1 MAYLGNSPA
10 AGENNSFKILDSIA
24 SYTLTFNGS
33 SASVVSLA
41 DDTITKNEH
50 RFITGQ
56 RVTYTHGGGT
66 QITGLTS
73 GSVYYIVK
81 NDQNSIKL
89 APTYSDAISSTNL
102 INLSGLGSGSSHTL
116 NVAFDGINT
125 KFKATYDNG
134 TKAGITRAAQLQI
147 SINGV
152 IQQPHDSTAPPSGFG
167 YDLDSTIVFSTAPVS
182 TDVFW
187 GNLVAN
193 NFPTFDISDNDID
206 NFTGNASTTS
216 FTLSKTPVNSQNI
229 LVTLDG
235 VVQYPSDN
243 DTTRAYTLAENVLT
257 FVSAPGNGVLIQV
270 RHIGFA
276 GATTSEVTGFYGRTG
291 NVALRHIDDVKV
303 GDVESIGIST
313 FTVSG
318 VGTVTVGSGSTT
330 LLVDGDARVT
340 GILTV
345 GNTSLTLD
353 GVNNKITIGSDSTF
367 IENGVIG
374 IGTTNAENHA
384 LNVSGTA
391 NISGN
396 ATIGG
401 SANVKSLDYAGIS
414 SSISDTAVDVFVYDT
429 RKDSDGG
436 AWRKRTQNTSWYNE
450 TLGTA
455 TRGSRKEFPAVAVI
469 VAEATQLTIYDGDDP
484 DLPMWMVFNLSGAV
498 GVACNML
505 SRGGSGSE
513 SDITSVAFFNAK
525 LVVGLKDV
533 SGSVGEG
540 LVEVNFIS
548 DFGRVYRE
556 VGSSF
561 TGAIYNLPISGRNS
575 NSGYHGDY
583 DSLAII
589 AQTVNDVAMTVLPNA
604 PIDDATGL
612 PVPTIAVGTDNGVS
626 VIKDDGTVVDIR
638 RTSDDDVHH
647 VDFDSNRVIMFMELG
662 AIYVATISGGDQS
675 GNPNSAWTVYGSYG
689 GNTSGTDHPAVQAY
703 GAGVDLVSMKDH
715 TFATAGFNDSSDL
728 YKGLSILSENL
739 ESSGNGMV
747 AWIRSDC
754 NTGYMHGDIKG
765 AFLSDNDTTNIAN
778 HLSGNLINYNGNNAG
793 DFNSA
798 DDLNAWTGTGLSH
811 DAANSRLIADKSINT
826 YFSVDN
832 ILTIGKR
839 YELSWD
845 VASQSPNYGKIMLNS
860 TTAGSAVELEAGSG
874 TGSYEFTANDTDLD
888 FYLFNGGSN
897 HVANINSITIVPV
910 VEDRSINNNGLQV
923 FGTITKSAVAT
934 GADLVGYSGF
944 SGSNLLVQPYNSDL
958 DPGTGD
964 YSFMCWFKCS
974 PVSGEQMIMRRF
986 SNVSVT
992 GGMMM
997 RIIASNS
1004 ELQWY
1009 VRDTSSNATAM
1020 NSTRALDDG
1029 LWHCAVGTRQ
1039 GTNAKLYI
1047 DGKLDRDSTCSANSH
1062 DPGTTANLVI
1072 GAEETVGSPGNFQNP
1087 ADLSSLALVR
1097 YSLSAPS
1104 PEQIKKMYED
1114 EKHLFQE
1121 NAKATLYGSS
1131 NAVTALAYD
1140 EVTKQLHA
1148 GTSAGRSDFLG
1159 LRRINNTTT
1168 AVTTAISAHDGLI
1181 AQQ

>member
-89 APTYSDAISSTNL
+89 APTYSDAIASTNL
-102 INLSGLGSGSSHTL
+102 INFTGLGSGSSHTL
-116 NVAFDGINT
+116 NVAFDGVNT

-152 IQQPHDSTAPPSGFG
+152 IQQPHDSVSPPSGFG

-401 SANVKSLDYAGIS
+401 SANVKSLDYAAIS
-414 SSISDTAVDVFVYDT
+414 SSISDTAVDIFVYDT
-429 RKDSDGG
+429 SKDSDGG
-436 AWRKRTQNTSWYNE
+436 AWRKRTQHTSWYNE

-455 TRGSRKEFPAVAVI
+455 TRGTRKEFPAVAVL
-469 VAEATQLTIYDGDDP
+469 VLQGTVFTIYDGDDP
-484 DLPMWMVFNLSGAV
+484 DLPMWMVFNQSSGP
-498 GVACNML
+498 NSTML
-505 SRGGSGSE
+505 AASGKSP
-513 SDITSVAFFNAK
+513 TSCSMKNGILCV
-525 LVVGLKDV
+525 
-533 SGSVGEG
+533 
-540 LVEVNFIS
+540 
-548 DFGRVYRE
+548 
-556 VGSSF
+556 SF
-561 TGAIYNLPISGRNS
+561 TTSAWGISEIRFVDDSQHWIWAGYPYPDHGQVANTIAERNVE
-575 NSGYHGDY
+575 SGWSGPGNTGGG
-583 DSLAII
+583 IVNGI
-589 AQTVNDVAMTVLPNA
+589 ANDVAMTVLPNA

-612 PVPTIAVGTDNGVS
+612 PVPTIAVGTDGGAS
-626 VIKDDGTVVDIR
+626 IIKDDGSIVDITITTGANNDGDR
-638 RTSDDDVHH
+638 
-647 VDFDSNRVIMFMELG
+647 VDFTDDNRIVIQWSGDSAGEITIDEIPSADTSANYPINLPGSHYNDNSPASYSPCFLTEGPSISNRHPTGIAQFRAV
-662 AIYVATISGGDQS
+662 
-675 GNPNSAWTVYGSYG
+675 
-689 GNTSGTDHPAVQAY
+689 GT
-703 GAGVDLVSMKDH
+703 
-715 TFATAGFNDSSDL
+715 TAA
-728 YKGLSILSENL
+728 LSVFEENKESE
-739 ESSGNGMV
+739 EDGMV
-747 AWIRSDC
+747 AFISSSY
-754 NTGYMHGDIKG
+754 NTGYQQGDIKG
-765 AFLSDNDTTNIAN
+765 AFLSDTDNTNIAN
-778 HLSGNLINYNGNNAG
+778 HSSGNLINYNGYNAG
-793 DFNSA
+793 DFDSA

-811 DAANSRLIADKSINT
+811 DAANSRLVADKSINSN
-826 YFSVDN
+826 FSVDG
-832 ILTIGKR
+832 ILTVGKR

-845 VASQSPNYGKIMLNS
+845 VASQSPNYGRVMLNS
-860 TTAGSAVELEAGSG
+860 TTAGSAVALETGGG
-874 TGSYEFTANDTDLD
+874 TGSYEFTAANTDLD
-888 FYLFNGGSN
+888 LYLFNGGSN

-910 VEDRSINNNGLQV
+910 VDDRSLNNNGLQV
-923 FGTITKSAVAT
+923 YGTVTKSPVAS
-934 GADLVGYSGF
+934 GAELVAYSGF
-944 SGSNLLVQPYNSDL
+944 SDSNYLYQPPNSDMAF
-958 DPGTGD
+958 GTGD
-964 YSFMCWFKCS
+964 FSYIYWFKSGTAASERIYITFDNYEGSSRTGSVIHLRYNTNGRLTNYFSDDGFSTFDTLNGGRAINDNNWHCV
-974 PVSGEQMIMRRF
+974 VSGRRADRW
-986 SNVSVT
+986 V
-992 GGMMM
+992 
-997 RIIASNS
+997 
-1004 ELQWY
+1004 
-1009 VRDTSSNATAM
+1009 
-1020 NSTRALDDG
+1020 
-1029 LWHCAVGTRQ
+1029 
-1039 GTNAKLYI
+1039 LYI
-1047 DGKLDRDSTCSANSH
+1047 DGELDLSIPVANAAATMTNSTAYTIIGKVGSANGYALS
-1062 DPGTTANLVI
+1062 
-1072 GAEETVGSPGNFQNP
+1072 EGS
-1087 ADLSSLALVR
+1087 LSLVR
-1097 YSLSAPS
+1097 VSLSIPS
-1104 PEQIKKMYED
+1104 DEQIKKIYED
-1114 EKHLFQE
+1114 EKVLFQE

-1131 NAVTALAYD
+1131 DAVTALAYD
-1140 EVTKQLHA
+1140 EVTNLLHT
-1148 GTSAGRSDFLG
+1148 GTSAGRSDFRG
-1159 LRRINNTTT
+1159 LRRINNTET
-1168 AVTTAISAHDGLI
+1168 AVTTSISAYDGLI

>member
-89 APTYSDAISSTNL
+89 APTYSDAIASTNL

-116 NVAFDGINT
+116 NVAFDGVNT

-152 IQQPHDSTAPPSGFG
+152 IQQPHDSVSPPSGFG

-374 IGTTNAENHA
+374 IGTINAENHA

-401 SANVKSLDYAGIS
+401 SANIKSLDYAGIS
-414 SSISDTAVDVFVYDT
+414 SSISDTATDIFIYDT
-429 RKDSDGG
+429 SKDSDGG

-450 TLGTA
+450 TLNTS
-455 TRGSRKEFPAVAVI
+455 TRGSRKEFPEVAVI
-469 VAEATQLTIYDGDDP
+469 ISTSSGVIIYDGDDP
-484 DLPMWMVFNLSGAV
+484 DLPMWMIFEDAIYDMINTHNLSPSSFSLSAKNGNLIV
-498 GVACNML
+498 GPYNPAY
-505 SRGGSGSE
+505 
-513 SDITSVAFFNAK
+513 
-525 LVVGLKDV
+525 
-533 SGSVGEG
+533 GEAN
-540 LVEVNFIS
+540 VINFIS
-548 DFGRVYRE
+548 DSGVSYYSAHS
-556 VGSSF
+556 GD
-561 TGAIYNLPISGRNS
+561 YNGNISQRNDGLAQTINS
-575 NSGYHGDY
+575 NYGT
-583 DSLAII
+583 L
-589 AQTVNDVAMTVLPNA
+589 VNNVVKDVATTVLPNA
-604 PIDDATGL
+604 LIDDATGL
-612 PVPTIAVGTDNGVS
+612 PVPTIAIATGGGVS
-626 VIKDDGTVVDIR
+626 VIKDNKTIVDTSATNNINKVSFSESGDRLFIAMDDSQVLNSQKTSTIKSDGWGFENSYYRKDASNTTKFPWILDTSVSSSTSRKGLKSNYGSPLGLTIIDETPGVLETGMGAWI
-638 RTSDDDVHH
+638 TSD
-647 VDFDSNRVIMFMELG
+647 
-662 AIYVATISGGDQS
+662 Y
-675 GNPNSAWTVYGSYG
+675 
-689 GNTSGTDHPAVQAY
+689 
-703 GAGVDLVSMKDH
+703 
-715 TFATAGFNDSSDL
+715 
-728 YKGLSILSENL
+728 
-739 ESSGNGMV
+739 
-747 AWIRSDC
+747 

-765 AFLSDNDTTNIAN
+765 AFLSDIDTTNIAN
-778 HLSGNLINYNGNNAG
+778 HSSGNLINYNGNNAG

-798 DDLNAWTGTGLSH
+798 DDLNAWTGSGISH
-811 DAANSRLIADKSINT
+811 DAANSRLVVNKSVNGN
-826 YFSVDN
+826 FSVDS

-845 VASQSPNYGKIMLNS
+845 VASQSPSYGKLMLNS
-860 TTAGSAVELEAGSG
+860 TTAGSNVELEAGGG
-874 TGSYEFTANDTDLD
+874 TGSYEFTAANTDLD
-888 FYLFNGGSN
+888 LYLFNGGSG

-910 VEDRSINNNGLQV
+910 VDDRSVNNNGLQV

-934 GADLVGYSGF
+934 GAELVAYSGF
-944 SGSNLLVQPYNSDL
+944 SGSNYLKQPYNSSL
-958 DPGTGD
+958 SAGTG
-964 YSFMCWFKCS
+964 SQTFMGWVYATTDSTLRYLFAI
-974 PVSGEQMIMRRF
+974 GEQDSNEQFRLGF
-986 SNVSVT
+986 SNSVVYFDY
-992 GGMMM
+992 GSGS
-997 RIIASNS
+997 AYS
-1004 ELQWY
+1004 QW
-1009 VRDTSSNATAM
+1009 
-1020 NSTRALDDG
+1020 NSTDAIPDNKWTFVVATITAGQRP
-1029 LWHCAVGTRQ
+1029 RI
-1039 GTNAKLYI
+1039 YI
-1047 DGKLDRDSTCSANSH
+1047 DGNLLTNS
-1062 DPGTTANLVI
+1062 
-1072 GAEETVGSPGNFQNP
+1072 P
-1087 ADLSSLALVR
+1087 AVNN
-1097 YSLSAPS
+1097 SAPS
-1104 PEQIKKMYED
+1104 TFLTATSYIMTIGINSSLNANNAWNGSLSLIRYSHSVPSDEQIKKIYED
-1114 EKHLFQE
+1114 EKFLFQE

-1131 NAVTALAYD
+1131 DTIAALAYD
-1140 EVTKQLHA
+1140 EVTNLLHV
-1148 GTSAGRSDFLG
+1148 GTSAGRSDFRG
-1159 LRRINNTTT
+1159 LRRINNTET
-1168 AVTTAISAHDGLI
+1168 AVTTAISAHDEFI
-1181 AQQ
+1181 IEQ